1 MFDYWLLN
9 GEAWKKDSLPPLN
22 PEEVAAIHDY
32 AYTPAVS
39 PGALESI
46 RATIKSLNI
55 PRQTPGTLAEI
66 AKQISPLLRGWIG
79 YCGRFTP
86 SALATLADYCKSA
99 RITTPIG
106 EGSRT

>member
-39 PGALESI
+39 PGALEFDSGNDQELEHSP
-46 RATIKSLNI
+46 ADA
-55 PRQTPGTLAEI
+55 GTLAEI

-79 YCGRFTP
+79 
-86 SALATLADYCKSA
+86 
-99 RITTPIG
+99 
-106 EGSRT
+106 